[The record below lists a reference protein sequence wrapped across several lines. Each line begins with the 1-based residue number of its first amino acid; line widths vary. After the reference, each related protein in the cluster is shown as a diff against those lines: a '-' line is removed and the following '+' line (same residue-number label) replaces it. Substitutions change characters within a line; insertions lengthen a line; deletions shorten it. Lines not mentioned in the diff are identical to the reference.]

1 MLRQKI
7 KERLDHLQQLM
18 ESNQH
23 LHQPDEVM
31 DLTYEISKFWSVL
44 NDEDRDYIHGAR
56 YAIEEKM
63 EWKV

>member
-7 KERLDHLQQLM
+7 KERLDLLQQMM

-23 LHQPDEVM
+23 LHQGDEVE
-31 DLTYEISKFWSVL
+31 DLTYEISKFWPVL
-44 NDEDRDYIHGAR
+44 NDEDRDYIHAVR

-63 EWKV
+63 EWRV